1 MSLTN
6 NRFVNLALIGAIAF
20 ATVPAVATTASAAGV
35 SFDRCAGTA
44 ELPGARLDAAGER
57 IFFGWINVGAGGE
70 IAWTCNG
77 PAGVTHN
84 ETDCGNDGAPM
95 RWVRAELRNGTL
107 TVACN

>member
-1 MSLTN
+1 MGLTH
-6 NRFVNLALIGAIAF
+6 NRLLKFSLIGAVAL
-20 ATVPAVATTASAAGV
+20 ATVPAVSTTASAAGV

-44 ELPGARLDAAGER
+44 QLPGARLEAGGEQ
-57 IFFGWINVGAGGE
+57 IFFGWINVGGTGE
-70 IAWTCNG
+70 IQWTCTG

-95 RWVRAELRNGTL
+95 RWVRAELRNGTV